1 MVSSLKK
8 NVIND
13 KRLDEGQW
21 FLRGSVFSKW
31 HLSGLIPR
39 VPCGALTTISP
50 PPPDFWTSP
59 KREDCTESRLHTA
72 EKRSHIG
79 QTSLSSDV
87 IIVHVLDP
95 IFCSFGFFFI
105 FSARFASVS
114 FFFLSFFLFFLRNEY
129 YKNRIQLAQPTLS
142 SIMKWRDICTYA
154 YWRFRH
160 LVNSWP

>member
-1 MVSSLKK
+1 M
-8 NVIND
+8 IND
-13 KRLDEGQW
+13 KRLNEGQW
-21 FLRGSVFSKW
+21 FPWGSVSFKW

-39 VPCGALTTISP
+39 VPCGALTTIS

-72 EKRSHIG
+72 EKRSQIG

-95 IFCSFGFFFI
+95 IFSFGFFFF
-105 FSARFASVS
+105 FSHKVCWCFL
-114 FFFLSFFLFFLRNEY
+114 FFFFFFFLRNEY

-154 YWRFRH
+154 YWRFQH

>member
-1 MVSSLKK
+1 M
-8 NVIND
+8 IND
-13 KRLDEGQW
+13 KRLNEGQW
-21 FLRGSVFSKW
+21 FLRGSVSSKW

-39 VPCGALTTISP
+39 VPCGALTTIP

-59 KREDCTESRLHTA
+59 KSEDCTESRLHTA
-72 EKRSHIG
+72 EKRSQIG

-95 IFCSFGFFFI
+95 IFSFGFFVFSCKVCWCFLLFFFI
-105 FSARFASVS
+105 FSI
-114 FFFLSFFLFFLRNEY
+114 FFLRNEY
-129 YKNRIQLAQPTLS
+129 YKDRIQLAQPTLS

-154 YWRFRH
+154 YWRFQH